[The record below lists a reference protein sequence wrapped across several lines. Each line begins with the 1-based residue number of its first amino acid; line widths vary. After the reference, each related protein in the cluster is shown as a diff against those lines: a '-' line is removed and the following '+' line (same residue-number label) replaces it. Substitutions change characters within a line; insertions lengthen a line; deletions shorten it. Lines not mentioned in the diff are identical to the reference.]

1 MKRSISAVLVISVI
15 IITSANAAQQMAI
28 WDFGPNAAGYTT
40 GPNAVSANLIGTP
53 TLVLS
58 GGTLDPDG
66 KDGVAYTDAAGVFHA
81 VGQSAAWDELKLTGN
96 NARWIVTLNTTGW
109 TDIGLRFDYKA
120 WNSKTTSFDI
130 DYRLNDTDVWT
141 NILNNTPIVG
151 DQTFHSFAYSLA
163 SLDAIE
169 NQSVVELRFNDFDN
183 KGSGKLAFDNFELTG
198 TQIPE
203 PATIALFGLGI
214 TAIIRRRWK

>member
-1 MKRSISAVLVISVI
+1 MKRLISAVLVISVI

-40 GPNAVSANLIGTP
+40 NPTAENLVAMP

-66 KDGVAYTDAAGVFHA
+66 KDGVAYTDAAGVSHA
-81 VGQSAAWDELKLTGN
+81 AGQAAAWDEIKVSGD

-109 TDIGLRFDYKA
+109 TDISLRFDYKA
-120 WNSKTTSFDI
+120 WSSKTNSFDI
-130 DYRLNDTDVWT
+130 DYRLNDTDAWT

-151 DQTFHSFAYSLA
+151 DSTFHSFAYSLA

-169 NQSVVELRFNDFDN
+169 NQPVVELRFNDFDN
-183 KGSGKLAFDNFELTG
+183 HGSGKLAFDNFELTG

-214 TAIIRRRWK
+214 TAIIRRRRK

>member
-1 MKRSISAVLVISVI
+1 MKRLISAVLVLSVI

-28 WDFGPNAAGYTT
+28 WDFGKDANHFTT
-40 GPNAVSANLIGTP
+40 APTAENVIGTP

-58 GGTLDPDG
+58 GGTIDPSG
-66 KDGVAYTDAAGVFHA
+66 KNGVAYTDAAGVSHID
-81 VGQSAAWDELKLTGN
+81 GQAGAWDEIKISGD

-109 TDIGLRFDYKA
+109 IDIGLRFDYKA

-130 DYRLNDTDVWT
+130 DYRLNDTDAWT

-169 NQSVVELRFNDFDN
+169 NQSVVEFRFNDFDN

-203 PATIALFGLGI
+203 PATIGLFGLGI
-214 TAIIRRRWK
+214 TAIIRRRRK

>member
-1 MKRSISAVLVISVI
+1 MKRFFSAILVIFVI
-15 IITSANAAQQMAI
+15 GITSASATQMAI

-40 GPNAVSANLIGTP
+40 NPTAENLVAMP

-66 KDGVAYTDAAGVFHA
+66 KDGVAYTDAAGVSHA
-81 VGQSAAWDELKLTGN
+81 AGQSAGWDEIKVSGD

-109 TDIGLRFDYKA
+109 TDISLRFDYKA
-120 WNSKTTSFDI
+120 WSSKTNSFDI
-130 DYRLNDTDVWT
+130 DYRLNDTDAWT

-151 DQTFHSFAYSLA
+151 DSTFHSFAYSLA

-169 NQSVVELRFNDFDN
+169 NQPVVELRFNDFDN
-183 KGSGKLAFDNFELTG
+183 HGSGKLAFDNFELTG

-214 TAIIRRRWK
+214 TAIIRRRRK

>member
-1 MKRSISAVLVISVI
+1 MRRIVVALVLLGIGVVSASG
-15 IITSANAAQQMAI
+15 SQQMAI

-40 GPNAVSANLIGTP
+40 NPTAENLVVAP

-66 KDGVAYTDAAGVFHA
+66 KDGVAYTDAAGVLHA
-81 VGQSAAWDELKLTGN
+81 AGQSAGWDEIKVSGD

-120 WNSKTTSFDI
+120 WSSKTNSFDI
-130 DYRLNDTDVWT
+130 DYRLNDTDAWT
-141 NILNNTPIVG
+141 NILNNTPITG
-151 DQTFHSFAYSLA
+151 GSSGFLSFSYSLA

-183 KGSGKLAFDNFELTG
+183 HGSGKLAFDNFELTG

-203 PATIALFGLGI
+203 PATIGLFGLGI
-214 TAIIRRRWK
+214 TAIIRRRRK

>member
-1 MKRSISAVLVISVI
+1 MKRLISAVLVISVI
-15 IITSANAAQQMAI
+15 IIASANAAQQIAI
-28 WDFGPNAAGYTT
+28 WDFGPDANHFTT
-40 GPNAVSANLIGTP
+40 LPTTENVIGTP

-58 GGTLDPDG
+58 GGTLDPTG
-66 KDGVAYTDAAGVFHA
+66 KNGVAYTDIAGITHTA
-81 VGQSAAWDELKLTGN
+81 GQTGAWDEIKVSGD
-96 NARWIVTLNTTGW
+96 NAKWIVTLDTVGW
-109 TDIGLRFDYKA
+109 IDISLRFDYKA

-130 DYRLNDTDVWT
+130 DYRLNDTDAWT

-169 NQSVVELRFNDFDN
+169 NKPVVELRFNDFDN

-203 PATIALFGLGI
+203 PATIALLGFGI
-214 TAIIRRRWK
+214 TAIIRKRRK

>member
-1 MKRSISAVLVISVI
+1 
-15 IITSANAAQQMAI
+15 MAI

-40 GPNAVSANLIGTP
+40 NPTTENLIGTP

-66 KDGVAYTDAAGVFHA
+66 KDGVAYTDAAGILHA
-81 VGQSAAWDELKLTGN
+81 MGQSAAWDELKLSGD
-96 NARWIVTLNTTGW
+96 NAKWIATFDTVGW

-120 WNSKTTSFDI
+120 WSTKTTSFDI
-130 DYRLNDTDVWT
+130 DYRLNDTDAWT
-141 NILNNTPIVG
+141 NILNNTPITG
-151 DQTFHSFAYSLA
+151 GSSGFLSFAYSLA

-169 NQSVVELRFNDFDN
+169 NKPVVELRFNDFDN

-198 TQIPE
+198 TLIPE
-203 PATIALFGLGI
+203 PATIGLLGLGI
-214 TAIIRRRWK
+214 TAIIRRRRK

>member
-1 MKRSISAVLVISVI
+1 MRRIVAAFVLLGIGVVSASG
-15 IITSANAAQQMAI
+15 SQQMAI

-40 GPNAVSANLIGTP
+40 NPTAENLVVAP

-66 KDGVAYTDAAGVFHA
+66 KDGVAYTDAAGVSHA
-81 VGQSAAWDELKLTGN
+81 AGQSAAWDEIKVSGN
-96 NARWIVTLNTTGW
+96 NAKWIVTIDTAGW

-120 WNSKTTSFDI
+120 WSTKTTSFDI
-130 DYRLNDTDVWT
+130 DYRLNDTDAWT
-141 NILNNTPIVG
+141 NILNNTPITG
-151 DQTFHSFAYSLA
+151 GSSGFLSFSYSLA

-169 NQSVVELRFNDFDN
+169 NQPVVELRFNDFDN
-183 KGSGKLAFDNFELTG
+183 HGSGKLAFDNFELTG

-203 PATIALFGLGI
+203 PATIGLLGLGI
-214 TAIIRRRWK
+214 TALIRRRGK

>member
-1 MKRSISAVLVISVI
+1 MKKIVVALVLSGIGVVSAFGS
-15 IITSANAAQQMAI
+15 QQMAI

-40 GPNAVSANLIGTP
+40 NPTAENLVVAP

-66 KDGVAYTDAAGVFHA
+66 KDGVAYTDAAGILHA
-81 VGQSAAWDELKLTGN
+81 AGQSAGWDEIKVSGD

-109 TDIGLRFDYKA
+109 TDIALRFDYKA
-120 WNSKTTSFDI
+120 WSSKTNSFDI
-130 DYRLNDTDVWT
+130 DYRLNDTDAWT

-163 SLDAIE
+163 GLDAIE
-169 NQSVVELRFNDFDN
+169 NQPVVELRFNDFDN
-183 KGSGKLAFDNFELTG
+183 NGSGKLAFDNFELTG
-198 TQIPE
+198 TQVPE
-203 PATIALFGLGI
+203 PATIGLLGLGI
-214 TAIIRRRWK
+214 TAIIRRRRK

>member
-1 MKRSISAVLVISVI
+1 
-15 IITSANAAQQMAI
+15 MAI

-40 GPNAVSANLIGTP
+40 NPTAENLVAMP

-66 KDGVAYTDAAGVFHA
+66 KDGVAYTDAAGVSHA
-81 VGQSAAWDELKLTGN
+81 AGQAGAWDEIKVSGD

-109 TDIGLRFDYKA
+109 TDISLRFDYKA
-120 WNSKTTSFDI
+120 WSSKTNSFDI
-130 DYRLNDTDVWT
+130 DYRLNDTDAWT

-151 DQTFHSFAYSLA
+151 DSTFHSFAYSLA

-169 NQSVVELRFNDFDN
+169 NQPVVELRFNDFDN
-183 KGSGKLAFDNFELTG
+183 HGSGKLAFDNFELTG

-214 TAIIRRRWK
+214 TAIIRRRRK

>member
-1 MKRSISAVLVISVI
+1 MRRIVVVFVLLGIGVISASG
-15 IITSANAAQQMAI
+15 SQQMAI

-40 GPNAVSANLIGTP
+40 NPTAENLVVAP

-66 KDGVAYTDAAGVFHA
+66 KDGVAYTDAAGILHA
-81 VGQSAAWDELKLTGN
+81 AGQSGAWDEIKVSGD

-120 WNSKTTSFDI
+120 WSSKTNSFDI
-130 DYRLNDTDVWT
+130 DYRLNDTDAWT

-151 DQTFHSFAYSLA
+151 DSTFHQFR
-163 SLDAIE
+163 IFPC
-169 NQSVVELRFNDFDN
+169 QLRRYRESA
-183 KGSGKLAFDNFELTG
+183 GSRAAV
-198 TQIPE
+198 Q
-203 PATIALFGLGI
+203 
-214 TAIIRRRWK
+214 

>member
-1 MKRSISAVLVISVI
+1 MKRLISAVLVFSVI
-15 IITSANAAQQMAI
+15 IIASANAAQQMAI

-40 GPNAVSANLIGTP
+40 NPTTENLIGTP

-66 KDGVAYTDAAGVFHA
+66 KDGWAYTDTAGILHA
-81 VGQSAAWDELKLTGN
+81 MGQSAAWDELKITGD

-109 TDIGLRFDYKA
+109 QDISLRFDYKA

-130 DYRLNDTDVWT
+130 DYRLSDLDPWT

-151 DQTFHSFAYSLA
+151 DSAFHSFAHSLA

-169 NQSVVELRFNDFDN
+169 NQPVVELRFNDFDN
-183 KGSGKLAFDNFELTG
+183 KGSGKLAFDNYELTG

-203 PATIALFGLGI
+203 PATIGLFGLGI
-214 TAIIRRRWK
+214 TAIIRRRRK

>member
-1 MKRSISAVLVISVI
+1 MKRSISAVLFFSLI
-15 IITSANAAQQMAI
+15 IITWANASQQMVI

-40 GPNAVSANLIGTP
+40 NPTAENLIGTP

-66 KDGVAYTDAAGVFHA
+66 KDGVAYTDAAGVSHA
-81 VGQSAAWDELKLTGN
+81 MGQSAAWDEINISGD
-96 NARWIVTLNTTGW
+96 NARWIVTIDTVGW
-109 TDIGLRFDYKA
+109 TDLSVRFDYKA
-120 WNSKTTSFDI
+120 WSSKTNSFDI
-130 DYRLNDTDVWT
+130 DYRLSDSDPWT

-169 NQSVVELRFNDFDN
+169 NQSLVELRFNDFDN
-183 KGSGKLAFDNFELTG
+183 HGSGKLAFDNFELTG
-198 TQIPE
+198 TLVPE

-214 TAIIRRRWK
+214 TAIIRRRGK